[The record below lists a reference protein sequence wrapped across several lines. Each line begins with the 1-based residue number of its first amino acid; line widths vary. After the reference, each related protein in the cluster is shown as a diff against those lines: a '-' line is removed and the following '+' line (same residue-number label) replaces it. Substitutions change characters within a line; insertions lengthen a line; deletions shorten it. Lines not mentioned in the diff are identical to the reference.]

1 MPYVSRNEN
10 GEINGVYVNL
20 QPGYGEEHLADDDP
34 AVLAFMEKMTP
45 AAAAPGHDEK

>member
-1 MPYVSRNEN
+1 MPYVSRDES
-10 GEINGVYVNL
+10 GAINGVYVNL

-45 AAAAPGHDEK
+45 VTAAPRRDEK